1 MPAASGLNS
10 EAGGVWTLRDAERF
24 KRAGTWPTTDD
35 PLFSSVRL
43 LLHMD
48 GTGSSFVDSSGTPKT
63 ITANGNATQSTTQSK
78 FGGKSAAFDGSG
90 DFLTIPQIAFG
101 TSDFVLECFLY
112 LNSVGGLY
120 TGIYDG
126 RPSSN
131 GPQPT
136 LILDGSSISWFTNA
150 DFQITGSSLSTGQWH
165 HIAVA
170 RASGNTRMYVNGT
183 QVGSTYA
190 DSTNYTSSSTTR
202 IGSLF
207 DGFGLNG
214 YIDELR
220 ITVGNSRGYT
230 GSTITVPTSA
240 FAPAA

>member
-1 MPAASGLNS
+1 
-10 EAGGVWTLRDAERF
+10 
-24 KRAGTWPTTDD
+24 
-35 PLFSSVRL
+35 L

-48 GTGSSFVDSSGTPKT
+48 GTGNTFVDSSATPKT
-63 ITANGNATQSTTQSK
+63 ITAFGNATQSTTQSK
-78 FGGKSAAFDGSG
+78 FGGSSAAFDGSG
-90 DFLTIPQIAFG
+90 DFLTIPQILFG
-101 TSDFVLECFLY
+101 TSDFVLECWLY
-112 LNSVGGLY
+112 LNSIGGSF

-136 LILDGSSISWFTNA
+136 LILNGSNIAWFTNA
-150 DFQITGSSLSTGQWH
+150 GFQITGSVLATGQWYY
-165 HIAVA
+165 IAVA
-170 RASGNTRMYVNGT
+170 RASGSTRMYLDGT

-214 YIDELR
+214 YVDELR

-230 GSTITVPTSA
+230 GSTITVPTAAFPDSA
-240 FAPAA
+240 